1 MLKVRRFLRLIN
13 ADEVL
18 GTHSRISVSAS
29 FRGLNNASD
38 RDGKLTQVNQD
49 QLMKEAGKTAER
61 IAGRLNMKKIVK
73 LQWPLMRI

>member
-1 MLKVRRFLRLIN
+1 VLKVRRFLRLIN

-18 GTHSRISVSAS
+18 GTHSRISVSAP
-29 FRGLNNASD
+29 FLGLNNASD

-61 IAGRLNMKKIVK
+61 IAGRLNMKKIVN
-73 LQWPLMRI
+73 LQWPF